1 MFLFKMFLSKVF
13 SLKVFQREP
22 LLSVSPKKYYKLF
35 FNTKNDFS
43 DFEKCFLNFVKYQN
57 TF

>member
-1 MFLFKMFLSKVF
+1 MFLFEIFLSEVF

-35 FNTKNDFS
+35 FNTRNNFS
-43 DFEKCFLNFVKYQN
+43 NFQKCFLNFVKYQK